1 MKIVDDLIAWLYAL
15 KIQEYQLGLEELA
28 AANYDHDKDKCWAF
42 RFRNKSYEPYG
53 KASSIYKPL
62 LAKCLHARA
71 IEIIDPYETL
81 VKGEQHY
88 VRAVLMAL
96 VQAGVASM
104 HHHLPSQFHDQLA
117 GVILLSPEPLPNHV
131 WENIKVVHAKGLS
144 LINERLLLNDLGV

>member
-15 KIQEYQLGLEELA
+15 KIQEYHKGLEDLAMLNSELVLE
-28 AANYDHDKDKCWAF
+28 NIWAF
-42 RFRNKSYEPYG
+42 RFRNKTYNPYNVKG
-53 KASSIYKPL
+53 VYKPL
-62 LAKCLHARA
+62 LDSSLHARA
-71 IEIIDPYETL
+71 IEIIVPYENL
-81 VKGEQHY
+81 LKGEQHY

-104 HHHLPSQFHDQLA
+104 HHHLPVQFHDQLA
-117 GVILLSPEPLPNHV
+117 GVILLSPEPLPKHV